1 MILAEKIVLLR
12 KMKGMSQE
20 DLAEQLGVSRQ
31 SISKWEGAQT
41 VPDLKR
47 ILSMAELFGV
57 STDTLLRDDMDL
69 EEQLPAIPVTE
80 ETAAQASGYAA
91 QDMPVLRQISI
102 EEANEYLRMKNKSA
116 GWIAIGVMLCIL
128 SPIALMQLSAAQE
141 AGFIALTEN
150 QAAGIGLV
158 ILMMMIGCAVG
169 VFVYYGMKMK
179 PYEYVQTEPI
189 ETAYGV
195 SGMVTERIEKF
206 NSSHIRDMIIG
217 ILLCVMSCIPI
228 FGTLIITE
236 DDYALVTA
244 VCVLL
249 VLVATGVML
258 IVRTNIIMDAMK
270 ALLARGGRVLTCQE
284 GGEPTQRGHHGCLL
298 VGLDGHLPGSQL
310 SHKAVGYDLDH
321 LAGSRRGV
329 RTSGGYFEGGKI
341 EGVMKH
347 WSGKGPERFTEPEEQ
362 EKSD

>member
-69 EEQLPAIPVTE
+69 EEHLPAVPAAE
-80 ETAAQASGYAA
+80 ETEPAVSGYVT
-91 QDMPVLRQISI
+91 QEVPVLRQISI
-102 EEANEYLRMKNKSA
+102 EEANEFLSMKNKSA
-116 GWIAIGVMLCIL
+116 GRIAIGVMLCIL
-128 SPIALMQLSAAQE
+128 SPIVLMQLAAAQE
-141 AGFIALTEN
+141 SGFIALTEN
-150 QAAGIGLV
+150 QAAGIGVV

-169 VFVYYGMKMK
+169 IFVYYGMKMK

-195 SGMVTERIEKF
+195 SGMVTERIERY
-206 NSSHIRDMIIG
+206 NSEHIRDMIIG
-217 ILLCVMSCIPI
+217 IMLCVMSCIPI
-228 FGTLIITE
+228 FAAMIITE

-249 VLVATGVML
+249 VLVAIGVML

-270 ALLARGGRVLTCQE
+270 ALLEEGEFSRARKE
-284 GGEPTQRGHHGCLL
+284 E
-298 VGLDGHLPGSQL
+298 
-310 SHKAVGYDLDH
+310 
-321 LAGSRRGV
+321 SRRNEAIMGIYWSAWTVIYLAVSFLTRRWDMTWIVWPIAGV
-329 RTSGGYFEGGKI
+329 GCGLLAAILRVARSKE
-341 EGVMKH
+341 
-347 WSGKGPERFTEPEEQ
+347 
-362 EKSD
+362 

>member
-20 DLAEQLGVSRQ
+20 ELAEQLGVSRQ

-69 EEQLPAIPVTE
+69 EEHLPAIPVTE
-80 ETAAQASGYAA
+80 ETAVAAADYAA
-91 QDMPVLRQISI
+91 QEVPVLRQISM
-102 EEANEYLRMKNKSA
+102 EEANEYLSMKNKSA
-116 GWIAIGVMLCIL
+116 GRIAIGVMLCIL
-128 SPIALMQLSAAQE
+128 SPIVLMQLSAAQE
-141 AGFIALTEN
+141 AGLIALTEN
-150 QAAGIGLV
+150 QAAGIGVV

-169 VFVYYGMKMK
+169 VFVYYGMKMN

-195 SGMVTERIEKF
+195 SGMVTERIEKN
-206 NSSHIRDMIIG
+206 NSAHIRDMIIG
-217 ILLCVMSCIPI
+217 ILLCIMSCIPI
-228 FGTLIITE
+228 FATMIITE
-236 DDYALVTA
+236 DEYALVTA

-249 VLVATGVML
+249 VLVAIGVML

-270 ALLARGGRVLTCQE
+270 ALLEEGEFSRVRKE
-284 GGEPTQRGHHGCLL
+284 E
-298 VGLDGHLPGSQL
+298 
-310 SHKAVGYDLDH
+310 
-321 LAGSRRGV
+321 SRRNEAIMGIYWSACTVIYLAVSFLTKRWDMTWFIWPVAGV
-329 RTSGGYFEGGKI
+329 GCGLLAAILRVARAKE
-341 EGVMKH
+341 
-347 WSGKGPERFTEPEEQ
+347 
-362 EKSD
+362 

>member
-80 ETAAQASGYAA
+80 ETAVAATGYAA
-91 QDMPVLRQISI
+91 QEMPVLRQISI

-141 AGFIALTEN
+141 AGYIALTEN

-206 NSSHIRDMIIG
+206 NTAHTRDMIIG

-228 FGTLIITE
+228 FVALIITE

-249 VLVATGVML
+249 VLVAIGVML

-270 ALLARGGRVLTCQE
+270 ALLEE
-284 GGEPTQRGHHGCLL
+284 GEFSRA
-298 VGLDGHLPGSQL
+298 
-310 SHKAVGYDLDH
+310 KKEE
-321 LAGSRRGV
+321 SRRNEAIMGIYWSAWTVIYLAVSFLTKRWDMTWIIWPVAGV
-329 RTSGGYFEGGKI
+329 GCGLLAAILRVARSKE
-341 EGVMKH
+341 
-347 WSGKGPERFTEPEEQ
+347 
-362 EKSD
+362 